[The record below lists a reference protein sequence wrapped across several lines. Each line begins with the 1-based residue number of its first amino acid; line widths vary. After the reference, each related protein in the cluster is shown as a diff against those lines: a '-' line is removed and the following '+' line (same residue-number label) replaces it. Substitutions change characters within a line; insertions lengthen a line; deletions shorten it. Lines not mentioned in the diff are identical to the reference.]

1 MIANITT
8 GKNAYGILNYNQLK
22 VDKGKASVLSTKLI
36 FEGPDGNTMS

>member
-22 VDKGKASVLSTKLI
+22 VNKGKASVLSTRLD
-36 FEGPDGNTMS
+36 PDGN